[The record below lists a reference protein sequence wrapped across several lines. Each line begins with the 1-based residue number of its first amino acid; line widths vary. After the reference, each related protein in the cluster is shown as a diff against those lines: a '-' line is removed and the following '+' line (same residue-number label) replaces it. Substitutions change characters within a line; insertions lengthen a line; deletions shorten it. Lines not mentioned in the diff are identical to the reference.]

1 MKVCLSPSHEGRP
14 PNPLH
19 LSLPSLFPSLS
30 LPSPSVPALAC
41 LPSSYLRSSTRCFNL
56 VSSFGGSDSSFSLM
70 GNGSERVTTLST
82 VTCTEAE
89 ERGAGEE
96 EGGRAGHDVEHSDLH
111 RGRGARRGG
120 GGGGAKTPK
129 RSQS

>member
-89 ERGAGEE
+89 ERDVGEE
-96 EGGRAGHDVEHSDLH
+96 EGGRRLRRGHKVEHSDL
-111 RGRGARRGG
+111 RGARGG
-120 GGGGAKTPK
+120 GGWRASGP
-129 RSQS
+129 RR